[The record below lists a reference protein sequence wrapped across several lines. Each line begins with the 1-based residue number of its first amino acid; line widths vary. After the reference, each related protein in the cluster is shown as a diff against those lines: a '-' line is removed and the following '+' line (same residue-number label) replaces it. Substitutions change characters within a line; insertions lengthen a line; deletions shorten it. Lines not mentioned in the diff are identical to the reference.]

1 MKNKFL
7 TYTSILLVFVLHAN
21 TVFWVTYKEKFTI
34 NSTYL
39 KVSQEKI
46 SQARVLQSYIIE
58 YKKNINKLYSDYN
71 TWESKVMQD
80 ANEILNTMANSLES
94 IQKRSVNPDIVPEV
108 FQSISEDL
116 QKLNTKMK
124 IYLEQEK
131 IISKQEIELK
141 KQLYIASGKKISEVI
156 DLIIIKVSRELNKLS
171 EFNETHKKIVTA
183 LVELQNIKSS
193 IQDFSQKNYSSIK
206 EMEDFFRL
214 IAKDIRKQISIIKN
228 P

>member
-1 MKNKFL
+1 
-7 TYTSILLVFVLHAN
+7 
-21 TVFWVTYKEKFTI
+21 
-34 NSTYL
+34 
-39 KVSQEKI
+39 
-46 SQARVLQSYIIE
+46 
-58 YKKNINKLYSDYN
+58 
-71 TWESKVMQD
+71 MQD